1 MNPIT
6 VHNTSTPLSQAQKAE
21 ALRPDMPLEDL
32 LVKLCEFGKPRVGM
46 YGSGWHCHIDMHV
59 ASVGTSFEVKS
70 EFGHRTPLVAA
81 RLCANRVIE
90 TLKRFA

>member
-1 MNPIT
+1 MNEVIE
-6 VHNTSTPLSQAQKAE
+6 SGKSAPLSQAQKAE

-70 EFGHRTPLVAA
+70 EFGHGTPLVAA
-81 RLCANRVIE
+81 RECANRVIE